1 MEWEVERIQ
10 NPKRLVRVRC
20 VARALLN
27 HLLRRMAPVPGALK
41 FPVSPPDLRTIAS
54 SDDAEYPHFSA
65 EAYEALA
72 DDMPSRLRPALMQ
85 SAKKHELEDREQ
97 DTPQKYACFPNNTS
111 FTPENDSGWDLDD
124 SQLYSGES
132 LLLTSDAPPSS
143 PVPASDAIRTPS
155 TSAQLLIQFLEALE
169 YEAEECDS
177 EKPCGTFVRR
187 IGAEVALQR
196 SSITQLYGLLRRCAR
211 DTEKA
216 LSAGVSI
223 TDGIPHTL
231 LDVDAHLLS
240 GMLSKLETTMG
251 DSQANLGLD
260 MDYAV
265 LETSLQDSI
274 SLLLSAK
281 CCMLTFSF
289 DQLPK
294 YLFSEELLERCLD
307 ILKSS
312 LETLVLPLV
321 EACAS
326 ITPSSVAHDLLR
338 GTVPSS
344 LCSALD
350 SHMHHVCSALTLLEP
365 LFCLT
370 SFTIPE
376 ALMIRCVYIT
386 LSPMFTQ
393 DRVIPAKHASALT
406 YTHAQALRPLRLSC
420 FHILRNLFAF
430 YPNQRAWILGE
441 ILVSLLRLP
450 DLRQRKRHFRL
461 SNNQKIY
468 VITALL
474 LQLIQAST
482 YELPASHEQS
492 LAWFFEAETRAEH
505 EKPPC
510 QSNQES
516 VHALSSTIAAF
527 LIQKGGE
534 AKMVKNSAEVSYA
547 AIVYAVLEDLL
558 SVVFLP
564 DWPAAPVLLSCFM
577 RLFVNVLNEP
587 KSTMDA
593 KTMALDHLGLTAAY
607 IYSAKMQPRPK
618 NAHLRLN
625 PMSLVSEHCDVD
637 ALLEWKLA
645 YFSVMQRVQ
654 MDCKDKTTLM
664 GTRSFHRAQYLFD
677 LALAMRL
684 CDGKDDSTPF
694 ENAISQCVQQVD
706 RIERVPCADSYLYTQ
721 YVLQST
727 TFVKYASLLNP
738 LVQAARSPV
747 LTIRLRALRGL
758 GNVAGANT
766 DLLHDSCILDTV
778 VMHISDTSANVREVC
793 VSILAS
799 YLVDK
804 PGQVPTYL
812 HMLSDRVMDTAV
824 SVRKRVIRFLR
835 DVYLLHLDYDTK
847 LFTLFRMLQCMH
859 DIDPTVQLLTMECL
873 EYVLF
878 SEEAGEKPTE
888 MARLL
893 ADLCIKI
900 RERPSPLEEFL
911 RRLGKDHANPAL
923 AGTFDEL
930 VDELISGLFVDDMDA
945 NAMRDQLRVVHVLC
959 HTHPSVLTVNR
970 AKQLLPYVDGAE
982 NMEDLAVMEELLR
995 IFSTSLCHMPR
1006 TARAFAVSLEAVL
1019 TRLLSRC
1026 TLTPGSSALEALV
1039 QCFCCVIQYQTE
1051 NYALLQRTYRS
1062 CLDRFFAVQS
1072 KELDANASLVLCI
1085 TALLCAYG
1093 PWQSAQQSNS
1103 LEEVFGHLMTLY
1115 ASSEARCLIPVLT
1128 ALGYI
1133 LSTYPGK
1140 FLDPTLTS
1148 TLDTILHQ
1156 GSPQERYLV
1165 LRAFLAFLKNDA
1177 DMEPQVSSS
1186 DMLSNLTGKAYS
1198 DAGLASGLI
1207 QRFAKPVLHGV
1218 LEVESP
1224 PIQRTANDILR
1235 IAVLQGLSH
1244 PMQVVPT
1251 LVALETSQDP
1261 MLRSRAAHLHRHLY
1275 SKHASL
1281 LASRYTECV
1290 RASFQFQCSFTQHPR
1305 GYQQDPQFHA
1315 VLQTWY
1321 DILSENRSMRL
1332 AFVRTL
1338 VRLLS
1343 MSTEC
1348 TDTDVDFGLFVADN
1362 LALLEY
1368 RVVEEPLLVIH
1379 ELKVLHAVMG
1389 GHMTSLIE
1397 RKLRTDENQRTP
1409 SPLTDEEC
1417 EDIPKPKSDLGSV
1430 ASSFLALTKSACI
1443 ARMIPALRQHIKR
1456 MYKLSEKKCASYEPG
1471 KRTTMGDRI
1480 IVRAS
1485 SDPNKCIFDFDISL
1499 PHTYSEAREYLEE
1512 FVDER
1517 DDAGTDSELEYE

>member
-1 MEWEVERIQ
+1 
-10 NPKRLVRVRC
+10 
-20 VARALLN
+20 
-27 HLLRRMAPVPGALK
+27 MAPVPGALK
-41 FPVSPPDLRTIAS
+41 SAVSPSALRAVAS
-54 SDDAEYPHFSA
+54 SDHAEYPQFSA
-65 EAYEALA
+65 DAYEALA
-72 DDMPSRLRPALMQ
+72 DDMPSRFRPELMQ
-85 SAKKHELEDREQ
+85 YAKKHALEEHDQ
-97 DTPQKYACFPNNTS
+97 DTPQKNVRTSNDS
-111 FTPENDSGWDLDD
+111 FTNENDSGWDFDD

-155 TSAQLLIQFLEALE
+155 TSAQLLTQFLEALE
-169 YEAEECDS
+169 YDAMECDTEKPRGTLVRRVEAE
-177 EKPCGTFVRR
+177 V
-187 IGAEVALQR
+187 VLQP
-196 SSITQLYGLLRRCAR
+196 SSITQLYGLLRRCTR

-216 LSAGVSI
+216 LSAGVTLS
-223 TDGIPHTL
+223 DGIPRTL
-231 LDVDAHLLS
+231 LDVDAQLLS

-251 DSQANLGLD
+251 DSQTVLSPDMEYANL
-260 MDYAV
+260 
-265 LETSLQDSI
+265 EKSLQDSM

-281 CCMLTFSF
+281 CCLLTFSV

-307 ILKSS
+307 ILKLS

-326 ITPSSVAHDLLR
+326 ITPSGIAHDLLR
-338 GTVPSS
+338 GSVPSS
-344 LCSALD
+344 LTSALD

-365 LFCLT
+365 LFSLT
-370 SFTIPE
+370 SITIPE
-376 ALMIRCVYIT
+376 ALMIRCVYIA
-386 LSPMFTQ
+386 LSPLFTQ
-393 DRVIPAKHASALT
+393 DRVIPAKHASDLT
-406 YTHAQALRPLRLSC
+406 YTHAHALRPLRLSC

-430 YPNQRAWILGE
+430 YPQQRAWIVGE
-441 ILVSLLRLP
+441 ILVSILRLP

-461 SNNQKIY
+461 ANNQKIY

-474 LQLIQAST
+474 LQLIQASS
-482 YELPASHEQS
+482 YELPASHELS
-492 LAWFFEAETRAEH
+492 LAWFFDAETRAQH

-510 QSNQES
+510 QSHQEH
-516 VHALSSTIAAF
+516 VHALASTIAAF
-527 LIQKGGE
+527 LIQKSGE
-534 AKMVKNSAEVSYA
+534 AKMAKNTADVSYA
-547 AIVYAVLEDLL
+547 AIVYAILEDLL
-558 SVVFLP
+558 TLVPLP

-607 IYSAKMQPRPK
+607 IYSTKEQPRPK
-618 NAHLRLN
+618 HAHLRLN
-625 PMSLVSEHCDVD
+625 PMSVLSEHCDVD
-637 ALLEWKLA
+637 ALHEWKLA
-645 YFSVMQRVQ
+645 YFGVIQRVQ
-654 MDCKDKTTLM
+654 KDSKDKATLIH
-664 GTRSFHRAQYLFD
+664 TRSFHRAQYLFD

-684 CDGKDDSTPF
+684 SDEKDHGARF
-694 ENAISQCVQQVD
+694 ETAITQCVQQVD
-706 RIERVPCADSYLYTQ
+706 RIEGVPPIDSYLYAQ
-721 YVLQST
+721 YILQGT
-727 TFVKYASLLNP
+727 TFIKYAYLLKP

-758 GNVAGANT
+758 ANVVGSNSN
-766 DLLHDSCILDTV
+766 LLDDSSILDTV
-778 VMHISDTSANVREVC
+778 VMHLSDTSANVREVC
-793 VSILAS
+793 VSILAA
-799 YLVDK
+799 YLEDK
-804 PGQVPTYL
+804 PAQVPTYL
-812 HMLSDRVMDTAV
+812 AMPSDRVMDTAV

-835 DVYLLHLDYDTK
+835 DAYLLHLDYDTK
-847 LFTLFRMLQCMH
+847 LMTLFRMLQCVH
-859 DIDPTVQLLTMECL
+859 DIDPTAQVLAMECL

-878 SEEAGEKPTE
+878 NEQVGEKPTE

-911 RRLGKDHANPAL
+911 RRLGRDHANPAL
-923 AGTFDEL
+923 SDTFGEL
-930 VDELISGLFVDDMDA
+930 VDELISGLFVDNMDA
-945 NAMRDQLRVVHVLC
+945 ITMRDRLRVVHVLC
-959 HTHPSVLTVNR
+959 YTHPSVLTVNR

-982 NMEDLAVMEELLR
+982 SFEELAVMEELLR
-995 IFSTSLCHMPR
+995 IFSTCLCHMPR

-1026 TLTPGSSALEALV
+1026 TISPGSSTLEALI
-1039 QCFCCVIQYQTE
+1039 QCFCCVIQYQTK
-1051 NYALLQRTYRS
+1051 NYVLLQKTYHS
-1062 CLDRFFAVQS
+1062 CLGKFFSVQP
-1072 KELDANASLVLCI
+1072 KEIDANASLVLCI

-1103 LEEVFGHLMTLY
+1103 LDEVFGHLMRLH
-1115 ASSEARCLIPVLT
+1115 ASSEAKSLIPILT

-1133 LSTYPGK
+1133 LSAYPAK

-1148 TLDTILHQ
+1148 TLDTILQQ
-1156 GSPQERYLV
+1156 GTPHERYLV
-1165 LRAFLAFLKNDA
+1165 LRAFFAFLENDA
-1177 DMEPQVSSS
+1177 GKEPQLSST

-1207 QRFAKPVLHGV
+1207 QRFAEPVLHGV

-1224 PIQRTANDILR
+1224 PIQRMASDILR

-1251 LVALETSQDP
+1251 LVALETSQDSV
-1261 MLRSRAAHLHRHLY
+1261 LRSRAAHLHRHLY

-1281 LASRYTECV
+1281 LVSRYNECI
-1290 RASFQFQCSFTQHPR
+1290 RASFQFQCSLTQHPR
-1305 GYQQDPQFHA
+1305 GYQQDAQVHA
-1315 VLQTWY
+1315 LFQTWY
-1321 DILSENRSMRL
+1321 DILGENRSMRL
-1332 AFVRTL
+1332 AFLRTL
-1338 VRLLS
+1338 TRLLS
-1343 MSTEC
+1343 MSAEC
-1348 TDTDVDFGLFVADN
+1348 TDADVDFGLFVADN

-1417 EDIPKPKSDLGSV
+1417 EDIPKPKSDLSSA
-1430 ASSFLALTKSACI
+1430 ASSFLALSKSVCI

-1456 MYKLSEKKCASYEPG
+1456 MYKLSERKCASYEPG

-1480 IVRAS
+1480 TVRAS
-1485 SDPNKCIFDFDISL
+1485 SDPNRCLFDFDLSL
-1499 PHTYSEAREYLEE
+1499 PQTYSEAREYLEE

>member
-1 MEWEVERIQ
+1 MGSGGF
-10 NPKRLVRVRC
+10 KF
-20 VARALLN
+20 LN
-27 HLLRRMAPVPGALK
+27 ASCAFIIVWHTPLNYLLRRMAPVPGALT
-41 FPVSPPDLRTIAS
+41 FSVSQPALRTIAS
-54 SDDAEYPHFSA
+54 SDDAEYHYFSS

-72 DDMPSRLRPALMQ
+72 DDMPSRFRPELMQ
-85 SAKKHELEDREQ
+85 YAKKHAIEEHEQ
-97 DTPQKYACFPNNTS
+97 DAPQKYARCLNNDTLS
-111 FTPENDSGWDLDD
+111 TENDSGWDLDD

-143 PVPASDAIRTPS
+143 PVPASDAIRKPS

-169 YEAEECDS
+169 YDAEECDS
-177 EKPCGTFVRR
+177 EKPCGTYVRR
-187 IGAEVALQR
+187 IGAEVVLQR

-216 LSAGVSI
+216 VSAGVSI
-223 TDGIPHTL
+223 ADGIPHTL
-231 LDVDAHLLS
+231 LDVDAHLLAR
-240 GMLSKLETTMG
+240 MLSKLETTMG
-251 DSQANLGLD
+251 NSRTHLDLD

-265 LETSLQDSI
+265 LEASLQDSI

-326 ITPSSVAHDLLR
+326 ITPSGIAHDLLH

-344 LCSALD
+344 LSSALD
-350 SHMHHVCSALTLLEP
+350 SHMHHVCSASTLLEP

-370 SFTIPE
+370 SITIPE
-376 ALMIRCVYIT
+376 ALLIRCVYIT

-393 DRVIPAKHASALT
+393 DRVIPAKHASDLT

-430 YPNQRAWILGE
+430 YPNQRVWILGE
-441 ILVSLLRLP
+441 ILASLLRLP

-474 LQLIQAST
+474 LQLIQASA

-492 LAWFFEAETRAEH
+492 LAWFFDAETRAEH

-516 VHALSSTIAAF
+516 VHALATTIAAF
-527 LIQKGGE
+527 LLQKGGE
-534 AKMVKNSAEVSYA
+534 AKMTKSTAEASYA
-547 AIVYAVLEDLL
+547 AIVYAILEDLL
-558 SVVFLP
+558 TLVLLP

-577 RLFVNVLNEP
+577 RLFVNLLSEP
-587 KSTMDA
+587 KSTVDA

-607 IYSAKMQPRPK
+607 IYSANNQPRPK
-618 NAHLRLN
+618 NAHLRLH
-625 PMSLVSEHCDVD
+625 PMSVISECCDVD
-637 ALLEWKLA
+637 ALHEWKLA

-654 MDCKDKTTLM
+654 MDCKDKASLI

-677 LALAMRL
+677 LSLAMQL
-684 CDGKDDSTPF
+684 CEEKDDSTLF

-706 RIERVPCADSYLYTQ
+706 CIEGVPCADSYLYAQ

-727 TFVKYASLLNP
+727 TFVNYAYLLRP
-738 LVQAARSPV
+738 LVQGAHSPL

-758 GNVAGANT
+758 ANVAGLNSN
-766 DLLHDSCILDTV
+766 LLRDSNILDTV

-793 VSILAS
+793 VSILAA
-799 YLVDK
+799 YLVRK
-804 PGQVPTYL
+804 AEQVPKYL

-847 LFTLFRMLQCMH
+847 LFTLFRLLQCMH
-859 DIDPTVQLLTMECL
+859 DIDPTAQLLAMECL

-878 SEEAGEKPTE
+878 SEEAGENPTE
-888 MARLL
+888 MASLL

-911 RRLGKDHANPAL
+911 RRLGKDQMNPAL
-923 AGTFDEL
+923 SGTIGEL
-930 VDELISGLFVDDMDA
+930 VDELIGGLFVDDK
-945 NAMRDQLRVVHVLC
+945 NATTMRDQLRVVRLLC

-970 AKQLLPYVDGAE
+970 AKQLLPYVAGAGSI
-982 NMEDLAVMEELLR
+982 EDLAVMEELLR
-995 IFSTSLCHMPR
+995 MFSVCMRHMPR
-1006 TARAFAVSLEAVL
+1006 TARAFAASLEAML
-1019 TRLLSRC
+1019 TSLLSRC
-1026 TLTPGSSALEALV
+1026 ILSPGSSALEALV

-1062 CLDRFFAVQS
+1062 CLNRFFAVHS

-1085 TALLCAYG
+1085 TALLCVYG

-1103 LEEVFGHLMTLY
+1103 LEEVFGHLMMLY
-1115 ASSEARCLIPVLT
+1115 ESSEPKYLTPVLT

-1140 FLDPTLTS
+1140 FLDPTLAA
-1148 TLDTILHQ
+1148 TLDTIFQKGTPH
-1156 GSPQERYLV
+1156 ERYLV

-1177 DMEPQVSSS
+1177 DIELQVPSM

-1207 QRFAKPVLHGV
+1207 QRFAEPVLHGV

-1224 PIQRTANDILR
+1224 SIQRVASDILR
-1235 IAVLQGLSH
+1235 IAILQGLSH

-1261 MLRSRAAHLHRHLY
+1261 MLRSRAAHLHRHMY

-1281 LASRYTECV
+1281 LASRYTECI
-1290 RASFQFQCSFTQHPR
+1290 RASFQFQCSFKQHPR
-1305 GYQQDPQFHA
+1305 GFRQDSHLHA
-1315 VLQTWY
+1315 LFQTWY
-1321 DILSENRSMRL
+1321 DIFGENRSMRL
-1332 AFVRTL
+1332 AFLRTL

-1343 MSTEC
+1343 VSAEYTEA
-1348 TDTDVDFGLFVADN
+1348 DVDFGLFVADN

-1368 RVVEEPLLVIH
+1368 RVLEEPLLVIH
-1379 ELKVLHAVMG
+1379 ELKVLHAVIG

-1417 EDIPKPKSDLGSV
+1417 EDIPKPKLDLGSATFNFV
-1430 ASSFLALTKSACI
+1430 ELTKSACV
-1443 ARMIPALRQHIKR
+1443 ARMIPALRQHIKQ
-1456 MYKLSEKKCASYEPG
+1456 MYKLSEKKCGSYEPG

-1480 IVRAS
+1480 VVRAS
-1485 SDPNKCIFDFDISL
+1485 SDPNKCIFDFDTAL
-1499 PHTYSEAREYLEE
+1499 PKTYSEAREYLEE

-1517 DDAGTDSELEYE
+1517 DDAGMNSESEYE